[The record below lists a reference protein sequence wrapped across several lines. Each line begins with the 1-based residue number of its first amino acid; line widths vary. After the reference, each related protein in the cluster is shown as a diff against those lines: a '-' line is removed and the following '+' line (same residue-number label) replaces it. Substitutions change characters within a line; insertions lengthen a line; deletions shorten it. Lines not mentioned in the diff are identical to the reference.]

1 MHLLESKRPIKCSL
15 YRCGKTYDL
24 TYYEA
29 INQATVEEYGLVI
42 IGGSET
48 IMYLIA
54 GTSLKVVAKIN
65 ILREK
70 SHRAGGQSSARFQA
84 NRMNQMRDYSL
95 LISAKVTEHFK
106 KGTKI
111 CIVSNSGLGQK
122 IQVSDDF
129 IVVHMTADTNQL
141 LSETVKLAT
150 KLLSELSLIDNNTMI
165 DNIIDA
171 FCREPDRHMI
181 GSQELMDTIVLEPW
195 TIDKIYIH
203 KSMLDSLPDNLLD
216 DYDVIVITAWTHEA
230 AIFVND
236 YSGLIIRK
244 K

>member
-1 MHLLESKRPIKCSL
+1 M

-24 TYYEA
+24 SHYEE
-29 INQATVEEYGLVI
+29 INIATIEEYGLVI

-54 GTSLKVVAKIN
+54 GTSLKQISRIN

-95 LISAKVTEHFK
+95 LISARVTEHFK

-111 CIVSNSGLGQK
+111 CIVSNAGLGQK
-122 IQVSDDF
+122 ING
-129 IVVHMTADTNQL
+129 ITNYVVVYMTADTNQL

-150 KLLSELSLIDNNTMI
+150 KALSELSIGDDNAMI
-165 DNIIDA
+165 DAVIDQ

-181 GSQELMDTIVLEPW
+181 GLEELMSALITEPW
-195 TIDKIYIH
+195 TIDKVYIH
-203 KSMLDSLPDNLLD
+203 KSILDSLPNDLLD
-216 DYDVIVITAWTHEA
+216 SYDVIVITAWTHEA